1 MSYLSFCPPGVV
13 LPYAGAIAP
22 EGWLLCDGTAYSQTT
37 YSALFAAIGS
47 NYNTQTNPTT
57 NVAWTAPAGGSFRV
71 PDHRSVFLR
80 GVGSP
85 FAGDPV
91 TLGGFQVHKTAK
103 NALSNSTS
111 GNTGTVGGSDGSHS
125 HTGIPLNIPS
135 SAGYAGFSGYATS
148 GGVQNNGTTGSTSS
162 THGHGFTLTAGAQ
175 TITGDTETRPH
186 NVGVNYIIKI

>member
-1 MSYLSFCPPGVV
+1 MC
-13 LPYAGAIAP
+13 IN
-22 EGWLLCDGTAYSQTT
+22 T

-111 GNTGTVGGSDGSHS
+111 SLSSSSAAATGSAGLTSHS
-125 HTGIPLNIPS
+125 HSITSYKNSTDSGLHVIAATGNNTINPS
-135 SAGYAGFSGYATS
+135 TAP
-148 GGVQNNGTTGSTSS
+148 TTGSANIDHSHTVS
-162 THGHGFTLTAGAQ
+162 GTAGAQ